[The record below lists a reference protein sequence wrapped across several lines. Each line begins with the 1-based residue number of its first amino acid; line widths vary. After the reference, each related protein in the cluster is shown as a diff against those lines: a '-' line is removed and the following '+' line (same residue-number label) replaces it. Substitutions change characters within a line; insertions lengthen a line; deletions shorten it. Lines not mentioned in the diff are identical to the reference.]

1 METVN
6 TLGDNVDERAVG
18 DDGPAERPRGRRRA
32 RAGALGAALV
42 AAVAGL
48 LVIAPAALADTAAP
62 ATTTP
67 AVTAGNTATASP
79 LTASTEALAAEAP
92 AAAEAQTPAAGS
104 STGAPDRTPLLG
116 TLPPATGRPGTPT
129 PTPTDPPVTRPT
141 IADPG
146 DVTTATVRFNGSGTA
161 GHAVQVSGPADTGC
175 GTTVAADG
183 SWACLA
189 TVRSGPQQV
198 FTVTDRTDPALGS
211 AAAPASDVVVPPVV
225 TTAGATVGPVSGTG
239 LAGARVAVAVAGSTG
254 EASAIVGADG
264 RWTVPLAATGAQ
276 DGQLTVTA
284 TQTASTAAGYRSD
297 LRSAASAPQRVV
309 LDRSAPAAPVVT
321 APVSGD
327 RLTEATTTVSG
338 TGEPAAVLTVYLDR
352 APVCRTTVGGD
363 GTWRCTTSGPGATAG
378 SHDLTATQQ
387 DAAGNFSPSS
397 SVVRVVVAGD
407 AVAGATASAGTPT
420 PGRGTT
426 PTRAG
431 AGPGATAGP
440 GTPVPDPAGT
450 GTSTGAPSDGG
461 AGTTGG
467 PSAGHGG
474 PGSGASRD
482 WTGPA
487 GDWTASTSF
496 DRGVPTVQSSWSWPT
511 AGTAAA
517 VAVGFLVLVAAPLAL
532 VGAAARGRLR
542 NPFVGL
548 LGRNRP
554 RSERRPGDEVLPT
567 WAAVTL
573 GVGIVA
579 VTTLLGVGVSLE
591 ARYVRLA
598 LAVLVGS
605 ALLAAAVVLAT
616 RWAAGS
622 DRALVGFRVSP
633 WLVAVALVACAVT
646 RAADCS
652 PALVL
657 GLVLVPV
664 GRPGDGTGSLRLAS
678 TTANGVRVATAR
690 TTAVLVLAVTGWV
703 LHSLT
708 PETGFLPALTS
719 EVATTLCVGGVGALV
734 ASLVPVPGTAG
745 AVLLA
750 HARTRYVALAA
761 VSLALGTAVLSGP
774 GTAGPAGT
782 AATAVAV
789 TCALGALA
797 TWWVLRRTA
806 PVAAR

>member
-1 METVN
+1 MN

-18 DDGPAERPRGRRRA
+18 DDGPAERPLPPQGGPARHHTGPRRRRA

-48 LVIAPAALADTAAP
+48 LVIAPAALADTDVPDA
-62 ATTTP
+62 TTP
-67 AVTAGNTATASP
+67 AVTTAG
-79 LTASTEALAAEAP
+79 AEAP
-92 AAAEAQTPAAGS
+92 AAAEAPTPAPES
-104 STGAPDRTPLLG
+104 STATPDRTPLLG

-146 DVTTATVRFNGSGTA
+146 DVTTATVRFSGSGTA
-161 GHAVQVSGPADTGC
+161 GHAVQVSGPEGTGC

-254 EASAIVGADG
+254 EASAIVGPDG

-327 RLTEATTTVSG
+327 RLTEATTAVSG

-363 GTWRCTTSGPGATAG
+363 GTWRCTTSGPAATAG
-378 SHDLTATQQ
+378 THDLTVTQQ
-387 DAAGNFSPSS
+387 DAAGNASPSS

-407 AVAGATASAGTPT
+407 AVAGATASAGAGTST

-431 AGPGATAGP
+431 AAPGAATGPGSSSP
-440 GTPVPDPAGT
+440 GAAGT
-450 GTSTGAPSDGG
+450 GTGTGAPSDGDGG
-461 AGTTGG
+461 AGTAGG
-467 PSAGHGG
+467 AAGGGHGG
-474 PGSGASRD
+474 PGSGGSRD

-496 DRGVPTVQSSWSWPT
+496 DRGVPTVQASWSWPT

-554 RSERRPGDEVLPT
+554 RSERRAGDEVLPT
-567 WAAVTL
+567 WAAVTF
-573 GVGIVA
+573 GVGVVA

-598 LAVLVGS
+598 LAVLLGS

-616 RWAAGS
+616 RWAAGA

-657 GLVLVPV
+657 GVVLVPV

-678 TTANGVRVATAR
+678 ATANGVRVATAR
-690 TTAVLVLAVTGWV
+690 TTAVLVLAVAGWV

-708 PETGFLPALTS
+708 PETGFLPALTA

-774 GTAGPAGT
+774 GTAGPAGI

-806 PVAAR
+806 PVATR